1 MSLVGRF
8 RKAIGLSTLHD
19 PLVADLQKALSSDRV
34 LQDHEDRLLH
44 SKDESVFE
52 GGIAGPVC
60 FPLTTE
66 EVQSIMKIAQRYD
79 RAVVPR
85 GAGSGLA
92 GGAIPLGAPIVVAL
106 TKMNNIIEVD
116 VDNRI
121 AWVEPGVIN
130 LELSEYL
137 RPMGFHYAPDPSS
150 QQICTIG

>member
-8 RKAIGLSTLHD
+8 RKAIGLSALHD

-66 EVQSIMKIAQRYD
+66 EVQSIMKIAQQYD

-106 TKMNNIIEVD
+106 TKMNNIIV
-116 VDNRI
+116 RLGI
-121 AWVEPGVIN
+121 LFKI
-130 LELSEYL
+130 
-137 RPMGFHYAPDPSS
+137 
-150 QQICTIG
+150 